1 MTRPAIDHVARAHEA
16 LRRLRDLV
24 RVADA
29 CGLNVGEYI
38 LECARVD
45 AAVRADAMQATER
58 KQREGRRDDPEV
70 TRNRAA
76 RARRERGER

>member
-1 MTRPAIDHVARAHEA
+1 
-16 LRRLRDLV
+16 
-24 RVADA
+24 
-29 CGLNVGEYI
+29 
-38 LECARVD
+38 
-45 AAVRADAMQATER
+45 MQATER